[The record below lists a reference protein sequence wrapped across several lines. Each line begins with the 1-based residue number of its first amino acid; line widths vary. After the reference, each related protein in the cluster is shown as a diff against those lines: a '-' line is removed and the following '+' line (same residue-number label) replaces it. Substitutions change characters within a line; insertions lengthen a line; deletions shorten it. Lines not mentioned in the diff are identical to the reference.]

1 MERKFTLS
9 TDSTCDL
16 YASFIKENDI
26 KFVSL
31 TYTVE
36 DRNGNM
42 TDGLDN
48 FTEYSQY
55 VDFYAKLRNG
65 CFSRTSMLNYE
76 SHLAHFTRLAEE
88 GAKDVVHFTISSG
101 LSPTVTVAEKAAADV
116 KKKYPQF
123 NVYAVDSL
131 AATIGQGALVR
142 AALRMRDEGKT
153 AEETVTYVKDLRLKI
168 QYMIAVNDLNYLKR
182 AGRVSTTSAVFGGL
196 LQVKPIIISDTD
208 GQNVA
213 VEKVKGRK
221 NSLVRLA
228 DLFKETYRENPHQRV
243 FVVHAD
249 CPDGAEELKKLVEER
264 LPDKSVPIY
273 TAGIGPIIGATVGP
287 GTLAVYCY
295 GKEVT
300 FKNAK

>member
-1 MERKFTLS
+1 MRDFVIVS
-9 TDSTCDL
+9 DSCCDL
-16 YASFIKENDI
+16 EKSVREKYGVDYIPMRMIYGDTDIPASLDWEQVSSKQFYDMMRDGVRIHTALITTEEFKEAFEKYIAQGKDI
-26 KFVSL
+26 IYIACSSALSNSFKSSL
-31 TYTVE
+31 PARDALLKQYPE
-36 DRNGNM
+36 SKIYCIDSRNACL
-42 TDGLDN
+42 GLGIIVL
-48 FTEYSQY
+48 T
-55 VDFYAKLRNG
+55 
-65 CFSRTSMLNYE
+65 
-76 SHLAHFTRLAEE
+76 
-88 GAKDVVHFTISSG
+88 
-101 LSPTVTVAEKAAADV
+101 AAD
-116 KKKYPQF
+116 
-123 NVYAVDSL
+123 L
-131 AATIGQGALVR
+131 R
-142 AALRMRDEGKT
+142 AEGKT
-153 AEETVTYVKDLRLKI
+153 IEEVAAYIEEHKQEVNQFATVES
-168 QYMIAVNDLNYLKR
+168 LNYLKR

-228 DLFKETYRENPHQRV
+228 DLFKETYRKNPHQRV

-273 TAGIGPIIGATVGP
+273 TAGLGPIIGATVGP

>member
-1 MERKFTLS
+1 MRDFVIVSDSCCDLEKSVREKYGVDYIPMRMIYGDTDIPASLDWEQVSSKQFYDMMRDGVRIHTALS
-9 TDSTCDL
+9 TTEEFKDAFEKYIAHGKDIIYIACSSVLSNSFKSSLPARDALLKQHPESKIYCIDSRNACL
-16 YASFIKENDI
+16 GLGII
-26 KFVSL
+26 VL
-31 TYTVE
+31 T
-36 DRNGNM
+36 
-42 TDGLDN
+42 
-48 FTEYSQY
+48 
-55 VDFYAKLRNG
+55 
-65 CFSRTSMLNYE
+65 
-76 SHLAHFTRLAEE
+76 
-88 GAKDVVHFTISSG
+88 
-101 LSPTVTVAEKAAADV
+101 AAD
-116 KKKYPQF
+116 
-123 NVYAVDSL
+123 L
-131 AATIGQGALVR
+131 R
-142 AALRMRDEGKT
+142 AEGKT
-153 AEETVTYVKDLRLKI
+153 IEEVAAYIEEHKQEVNQFATVES
-168 QYMIAVNDLNYLKR
+168 LNYLKR

-228 DLFKETYRENPHQRV
+228 DLFKETYRENPHQRI

>member
-1 MERKFTLS
+1 MRDFVIVS
-9 TDSTCDL
+9 DSCCDL
-16 YASFIKENDI
+16 EKSVREKYGVEYIPMRMIYGDTDIPASLDWEQVSSKQFYDMMRDGVRIHTALITTEEFKEAFEKYIAQGKDI
-26 KFVSL
+26 IYIACSSALSNSFKSSL
-31 TYTVE
+31 PARDALLKQYPE
-36 DRNGNM
+36 SKIYCIDSRNACL
-42 TDGLDN
+42 GLGIIVL
-48 FTEYSQY
+48 T
-55 VDFYAKLRNG
+55 
-65 CFSRTSMLNYE
+65 
-76 SHLAHFTRLAEE
+76 
-88 GAKDVVHFTISSG
+88 
-101 LSPTVTVAEKAAADV
+101 AAD
-116 KKKYPQF
+116 
-123 NVYAVDSL
+123 L
-131 AATIGQGALVR
+131 R
-142 AALRMRDEGKT
+142 AEGKT
-153 AEETVTYVKDLRLKI
+153 IEEVAAYIEEHKQEVNQFATVES
-168 QYMIAVNDLNYLKR
+168 LNYLKR

>member
-1 MERKFTLS
+1 MRDFVIVS
-9 TDSTCDL
+9 DSCCDL
-16 YASFIKENDI
+16 EKSVREKYGVDYIPMRMIYGDTDIPASLDWEQVSSKQFYDMMRDGVRIHTALITTEEFKEAFEKYIAQGKDI
-26 KFVSL
+26 IYIACSSALSNSFKSSL
-31 TYTVE
+31 PARDALLKQYPE
-36 DRNGNM
+36 SKIYCIDSRNACL
-42 TDGLDN
+42 GLGIIVL
-48 FTEYSQY
+48 T
-55 VDFYAKLRNG
+55 
-65 CFSRTSMLNYE
+65 
-76 SHLAHFTRLAEE
+76 
-88 GAKDVVHFTISSG
+88 
-101 LSPTVTVAEKAAADV
+101 AAD
-116 KKKYPQF
+116 
-123 NVYAVDSL
+123 L
-131 AATIGQGALVR
+131 R
-142 AALRMRDEGKT
+142 AEGKT
-153 AEETVTYVKDLRLKI
+153 IEEVAAYIEEHKQEVNQFATVES
-168 QYMIAVNDLNYLKR
+168 LNYLKR

-213 VEKVKGRK
+213 VVKVKRRK

-228 DLFKETYRENPHQRV
+228 DLFKETYRENPHQRI

-287 GTLAVYCY
+287 GTLAVYFY

>member
-1 MERKFTLS
+1 MRDFVIVS
-9 TDSTCDL
+9 DSCCDL
-16 YASFIKENDI
+16 EKSVREKYGVDYIPMRMIYGDTDIPASLDWEQVSSKQFYDMMRDGVRIHTALITTEEFKEAFEKYIAQGKDI
-26 KFVSL
+26 IYIACSSALSNSFKSSL
-31 TYTVE
+31 PARDALLKQYPE
-36 DRNGNM
+36 SKIYCIDSRNACL
-42 TDGLDN
+42 GLGIIVL
-48 FTEYSQY
+48 T
-55 VDFYAKLRNG
+55 
-65 CFSRTSMLNYE
+65 
-76 SHLAHFTRLAEE
+76 
-88 GAKDVVHFTISSG
+88 
-101 LSPTVTVAEKAAADV
+101 AAD
-116 KKKYPQF
+116 
-123 NVYAVDSL
+123 L
-131 AATIGQGALVR
+131 R
-142 AALRMRDEGKT
+142 AEGKT
-153 AEETVTYVKDLRLKI
+153 IEEVAAYIEEHKQEVNQFATVES
-168 QYMIAVNDLNYLKR
+168 LNYLKR

-228 DLFKETYRENPHQRV
+228 DLFKETYRENPHQRI